1 MANSRVVAVTARGVL
16 GESGDPDGARLL
28 RMYERGLGA
37 LTGASSATEGLGR
50 LFGPADRVGI
60 KVNTIGG
67 RRLSTR
73 PAVALGLA
81 GLLRSA
87 GVSEKNILIW
97 DRTNRELKDAGY
109 GLSLGSNGIKIYGTD
124 TEGAGYDDELY
135 AQGDIGSLFAA
146 IQSRFA
152 TASVSLALLKD
163 HGLAGVTAGMKNYFG
178 AIHNPNKY
186 HDSHCDPFVAEVFAA
201 PQVRGKHRLTVLDAL
216 VVQYHRGP
224 SFHPQWADRSE
235 TLVFGLDPVATDAV
249 GWRMI
254 DRLRAAH
261 GLPSLAED
269 GREPRYLRTAESM
282 GLGRVDPAAIDFV
295 EEEA

>member
-1 MANSRVVAVTARGVL
+1 MAKPKVIAVKARGVL
-16 GESGDPDGARLL
+16 SGSGDIGQVRLL
-28 RMYERGLGA
+28 RMCERGIRA
-37 LTGASSATEGLGR
+37 LTGASSLAEGLGR
-50 LFGPADRVGI
+50 IFAPADRVGI

-67 RRLSTR
+67 RKLSTR
-73 PAVALGLA
+73 PEVALGLA
-81 GLLRSA
+81 GALKGA
-87 GVSEKNILIW
+87 GVSEKSILIW

-109 GLSLGSNGIKIYGTD
+109 SLSLGAGGLKIYGTD

-135 AQGDIGSLFAA
+135 SQGNIGSLFAS

-152 TASVSLALLKD
+152 TASVSLAILKD

-186 HDSHCDPFVAEVFAA
+186 HDAHCDPFVAEVFAA
-201 PQVRGKHRLTVLDAL
+201 PKVKDRHRLTVLDAL
-216 VVQYHRGP
+216 IVQYHRGP
-224 SFHPQWADRSE
+224 SFHARWAAKIE

-254 DRLRAAH
+254 ERLRSAQ
-261 GLPSLAED
+261 GLPSLAEE
-269 GREPRYLRTAESM
+269 GREPRYLLSAESM
-282 GLGRVDPAAIDFV
+282 GLGEADSAAIEVV